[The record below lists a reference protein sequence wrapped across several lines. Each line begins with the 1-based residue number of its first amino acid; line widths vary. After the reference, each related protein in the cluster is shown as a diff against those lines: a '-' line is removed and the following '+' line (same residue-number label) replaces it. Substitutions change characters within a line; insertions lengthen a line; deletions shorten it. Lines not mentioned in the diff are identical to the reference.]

1 MWVHQDQHQWKIC
14 SEDPIMVKQV
24 VSGCPE
30 EENKSEMKS
39 NQVQSCSMGSIY
51 ALHQLEYIL
60 NKFFHR
66 SHLNKVRGDAVCGA
80 AFDKLALRRQEV
92 FRVGIAELLPE
103 RAH

>member
-39 NQVQSCSMGSIY
+39 NQVQPCSIL
-51 ALHQLEYIL
+51 LHVDLS
-60 NKFFHR
+60 KFQ
-66 SHLNKVRGDAVCGA
+66 VP
-80 AFDKLALRRQEV
+80 
-92 FRVGIAELLPE
+92 IADHELYNTGPL
-103 RAH
+103 